1 MGLQRVGHDWVTK
14 HSNNTGEQELDL
26 INTRHREFNP
36 LLQTYILDIEEL
48 GLYFM
53 KSQKYMRLGS

>member
-1 MGLQRVGHDWVTK
+1 MTK
-14 HSNNTGEQELDL
+14 HNNNTGEQDLDL
-26 INTRHREFNP
+26 INTSHRESNP
-36 LLQTYILDIEEL
+36 LLQTYIHDVEEL

>member
-1 MGLQRVGHDWVTK
+1 MTK